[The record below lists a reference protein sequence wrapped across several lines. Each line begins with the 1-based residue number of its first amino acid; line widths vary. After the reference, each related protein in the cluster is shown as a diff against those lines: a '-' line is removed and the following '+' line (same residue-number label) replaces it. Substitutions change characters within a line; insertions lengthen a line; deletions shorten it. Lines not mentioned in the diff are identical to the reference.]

1 MLQDLRVIQKFKL
14 DFPWQHNPTIP
25 SLILNYKISLD
36 FTRFKFWRHF
46 GIFGK
51 CSWNLMM
58 SSCLKLDKFRGF
70 FVSLLF
76 LTRKETPKKSTF
88 SLQNPFKSI
97 GCISCVP
104 LHWNLLKIHSISES
118 FTLFAA
124 FSPQKRVDFCPCIN
138 HQD

>member
-25 SLILNYKISLD
+25 NLILNYKISLD

-58 SSCLKLDKFRGF
+58 SSCLKLDKFRVF
-70 FVSLLF
+70 LSLSFSSL
-76 LTRKETPKKSTF
+76 EKK
-88 SLQNPFKSI
+88 
-97 GCISCVP
+97 
-104 LHWNLLKIHSISES
+104 
-118 FTLFAA
+118 
-124 FSPQKRVDFCPCIN
+124 PQKNQLLASKTLSSPLDAFPVCLYIGIF
-138 HQD
+138 